1 MTTSFAA
8 RIGAAAGLT
17 LMLAACG
24 STAAPERGAQGAASS
39 ATATSSAA
47 SEASPTS
54 SASGS
59 AAATTPARS
68 GYVTL
73 ADYRADQEAF
83 AGSDVVL
90 FFHAGWCPK
99 CRETKEN
106 LLADPGS
113 LPAGL
118 AVVEVD
124 FDAEQELRSRYGVTV
139 QHTFVQVDAAGEQL
153 AVWTGTFTG
162 QDIAAKVV

>member
-1 MTTSFAA
+1 MTTPLAA
-8 RIGAAAGLT
+8 RIAAAAGLA
-17 LMLAACG
+17 LLLAACG
-24 STAAPERGAQGAASS
+24 SSAAPGTQPQGGGSS
-39 ATATSSAA
+39 APATSSAPER
-47 SEASPTS
+47 STTSP
-54 SASGS
+54 APAGS
-59 AAATTPARS
+59 AAPSARG

-73 ADYRADQEAF
+73 ADYRADQDAY

-113 LPAGL
+113 IPAGL

-124 FDAEQELRSRYGVTV
+124 FDAEQDLRGRYGVTV
-139 QHTFVQVDAAGEQL
+139 QHTFVQVDASGEQL
-153 AVWTGTFTG
+153 AAWTGTFTG
-162 QDIAAKVV
+162 ADIAAKVV

>member
-8 RIGAAAGLT
+8 RIVAAASLS

-24 STAAPERGAQGAASS
+24 STAAPGPGAQGGAASTPAASS
-39 ATATSSAA
+39 AAPAPA
-47 SEASPTS
+47 SS

-59 AAATTPARS
+59 AAATNPARS

-73 ADYRADQEAF
+73 ADYRADQDAF
-83 AGSDVVL
+83 VGSDVVL

-162 QDIAAKVV
+162 QDIAAKAV